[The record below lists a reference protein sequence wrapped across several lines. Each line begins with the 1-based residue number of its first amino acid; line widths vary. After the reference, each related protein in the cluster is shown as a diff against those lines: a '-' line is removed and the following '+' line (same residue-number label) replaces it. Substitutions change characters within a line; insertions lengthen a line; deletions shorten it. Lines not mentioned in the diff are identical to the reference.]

1 MLEVIV
7 QKEGLKFLG
16 WRTLPTH
23 PEEIGDKAVERCL
36 YIMQGFI
43 GKPAEVEKDWT
54 LTAVC
59 MWHVVYLSRA
69 TTIRMSYP

>member
-23 PEEIGDKAVERCL
+23 PEEIGDKAVEKMLTLCRALSESRQRWKRTDFDRRL
-36 YIMQGFI
+36 YVARRI
-43 GKPAEVEKDWT
+43 
-54 LTAVC
+54 
-59 MWHVVYLSRA
+59 
-69 TTIRMSYP
+69 